1 VSPLDGV
8 NGVPPQSACAHRV
21 FGGLPHVRRGRAPCP
36 PFQPITR
43 LWQFEG
49 LSVKHGPLFDPCPP
63 KAKVTRSNRVGCA
76 NFSLF
81 YSALCAPGLKLQFSL
96 IRTSKQS
103 RENRRRVQIAW
114 QLTMSVRSSNNNC
127 FHKSYNWRW
136 QAAASP
142 VGYAAAPKDS
152 HAWAAAR
159 CAAGFSES

>member
-1 VSPLDGV
+1 LSYARKLAFCLQSFRGIHGGSSKYWPNPSISVDAGQQGCSAIGSP
-8 NGVPPQSACAHRV
+8 RR
-21 FGGLPHVRRGRAPCP
+21 LPS
-36 PFQPITR
+36 
-43 LWQFEG
+43 EG
-49 LSVKHGPLFDPCPP
+49 
-63 KAKVTRSNRVGCA
+63 KVTRSNRVGCA

-81 YSALCAPGLKLQFSL
+81 YSALCAPGLKVQFSL

-127 FHKSYNWRW
+127 FHKSYKWRW

-142 VGYAAAPKDS
+142 VGYAAAPEDS
-152 HAWAAAR
+152 HAWASAR